1 MRTPADLPGW
11 LEYIERI
18 HPRNIDLGLDRVIR
32 VKQRLGL
39 NLDTPIVTVAGTNG
53 KGSTCAMLESI
64 LLAAGHRV
72 GLYTSP
78 HLLRYNE
85 RVRIGGL
92 AVDDDRLCR
101 AFARVEAA
109 RRDVAL
115 TYFEFG
121 TLAAWVLFSEAPLD
135 ALVLE
140 VGLGGRLDAVNALDA
155 DCAIVTSIGI
165 DHTEFLGDS
174 REEIGLEKAGIFRP
188 CRPAIVAD
196 PCPPAALLRHA
207 REIGADLQ
215 CLGQTFGFVS
225 ELADGWMFWG
235 RSGRRS
241 GLAQPALRGDY
252 QLQNASGCLAALDAL
267 ADRLP
272 VDVDSVRKGLTE
284 VRWPGRFQV
293 IPGPP
298 TVVLDVAHNPQAAEA
313 LARNLDAMGGFAAT
327 HAVFGML
334 RDKDIAAVCRAM
346 RGQVTNWYAATLRTA
361 RGAGA
366 AALAQGIRSTDAR
379 VEVQQFESP
388 LAAFDA
394 ACGRARENDRIVVF
408 GSFYTVADVM
418 AALSPRGG
426 LRAR

>member
-1 MRTPADLPGW
+1 MRTPASLPEW

-32 VKQRLGL
+32 VKQHLGL

-92 AVDDDRLCR
+92 AVDNDRLCR
-101 AFARVEAA
+101 AFERVEAA

-174 REEIGLEKAGIFRP
+174 REAIGLEKAGIFRP
-188 CRPAIVAD
+188 GRPAIVAD
-196 PCPPAALLRHA
+196 PSPAAALLRHA

-225 ELADGWMFWG
+225 ELAQWMFWG
-235 RSGRRS
+235 RRGRRR
-241 GLAQPALRGDY
+241 GLPRPALRGDY

-272 VDVDSVRKGLTE
+272 VDLDSVRKGLTE
-284 VRWPGRFQV
+284 VQWPGRFQV
-293 IPGPP
+293 IPGRP

-313 LARNLDAMGGFAAT
+313 LARNLDAMGGFPAT

-334 RDKDIAAVCRAM
+334 RDKDIASVCRAM
-346 RGQVTNWYAATLRTA
+346 QGRVTNWYAATLRTT

-366 AALAQGIRSTDAR
+366 AALVQGIRSTDAR

-388 LAAFDA
+388 LEAFDA

-418 AALSPRGG
+418 AALAPRAG
-426 LRAR
+426 